1 MEELWIPI
9 ALFAAITIIFSLWF
23 YFRYQARMA
32 TQKTFRLALEKGNEL
47 SPEFIKQLGEPEP
60 SKDKDLRR
68 GLVWVAIGIAMVIL
82 GAAINE
88 PDAMG
93 PMMGSAAFPGL
104 VGIAYLIMWRFGT
117 RKE

>member
-9 ALFAAITIIFSLWF
+9 VFFVSVTVAFCLWL
-23 YFRYQARMA
+23 YFRYKARLA
-32 TQKTFRLALEKGNEL
+32 TQETFRLALEKGSEL
-47 SPEFIKQLGEPEP
+47 SPEFVKQLAEPEP

-68 GLVWVAIGIAMVIL
+68 GLIWIALGIALLLLAFGV
-82 GAAINE
+82 NE

-93 PMMGSAAFPGL
+93 PMIGSAAFPGL
-104 VGIAYLIMWRFGT
+104 VGLAYLIMWRFGK